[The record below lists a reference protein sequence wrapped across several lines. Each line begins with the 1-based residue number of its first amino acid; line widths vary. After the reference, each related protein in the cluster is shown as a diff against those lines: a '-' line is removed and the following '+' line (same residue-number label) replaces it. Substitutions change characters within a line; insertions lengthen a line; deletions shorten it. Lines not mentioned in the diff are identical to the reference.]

1 MTAQIDDYAETI
13 AFRNTIAS
21 VPQLAGRVGVGRAP
35 TDGAGTVLSADDPYV
50 VIYGSR
56 TDESPDRFSATQWRR
71 RPSWIVHAVASS
83 ELGAIA
89 ALGWVDDRLRPG
101 PFRRGVTI
109 PVAGRR
115 TKPVSRLERPG
126 NAEDDAVQPS
136 VWSAIAVYA
145 FESDPAPITA
155 TP

>member
-1 MTAQIDDYAETI
+1 VSAQIEDYAETI
-13 AFRNTIAS
+13 ALRDTIRAIA
-21 VPQLAGRVGVGRAP
+21 QFNGRVGVGAAP
-35 TDGAGTVLSADDPYV
+35 TDGTGAVLSADDPYV

-83 ELGAIA
+83 ELAAIA
-89 ALGWVDDRLRPG
+89 ALSWVDDRLRPG
-101 PFRRGVTI
+101 PFRRGITI
-109 PVAGRR
+109 PVPGRR
-115 TKPVSRLERPG
+115 TKPVRRLERPG

-145 FESDPAPITA
+145 FESDPAPT
-155 TP
+155 TT